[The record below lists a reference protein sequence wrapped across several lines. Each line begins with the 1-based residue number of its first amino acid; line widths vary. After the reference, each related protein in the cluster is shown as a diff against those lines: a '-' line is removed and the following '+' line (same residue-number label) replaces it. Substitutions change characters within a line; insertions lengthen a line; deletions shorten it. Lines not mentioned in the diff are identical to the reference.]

1 MTDTIVVRGVAA
13 MPSRI
18 ARVVYVRREKD
29 ALEQF
34 LTDKLAF
41 YLLFISNRLGV
52 EKILDGFAEVAASP
66 PGQKAEAPGPSIL
79 ETLHFSERCLHNP
92 LNSPGVQRGG
102 PDEVTIFNCI
112 IHSSFRDLCRCRPL
126 IFTF

>member
-41 YLLFISNRLGV
+41 YLLFISNWLGV

-66 PGQKAEAPGPSIL
+66 LAKRLRRQVRASLKPYTSQNGA
-79 ETLHFSERCLHNP
+79 
-92 LNSPGVQRGG
+92 
-102 PDEVTIFNCI
+102 CI
-112 IHSSFRDLCRCRPL
+112 IR
-126 IFTF
+126 